1 MGHGPEIRTTR
12 SRRVLGIQS
21 RLGVLLPLLAL
32 QVLPHNDSY
41 AKLFALW
48 TLTEFTT
55 GWLLAFMFQ
64 VAHVTPDV
72 EFFKVDEKTGVI
84 SSNKSWAE
92 AQLASSADFAHGSKF
107 WTHFSGG
114 LNYQVIHHLFPGVC
128 HVHYPQLAPLVM
140 DVCKKRGLEYVVYPT
155 FWAALRAHFRHLKN
169 VGGGAFK
176 VPSLHTV
183 G

>member
-1 MGHGPEIRTTR
+1 
-12 SRRVLGIQS
+12 
-21 RLGVLLPLLAL
+21 
-32 QVLPHNDSY
+32 
-41 AKLFALW
+41 LW